1 MKKKMYY
8 LLRTLQIVGLI
19 IVSTVII
26 YQFSMLESSADEV
39 EYQQTESFA
48 SSLTNLA
55 AAEATRYLSNKK
67 ATDLQLLIDDLGHD
81 PIVRDATVYDELGK
95 ILYQSENIL
104 PLPNV
109 LKINDGNEQQAAGIV
124 PYIAELYKGNKTIGY
139 IRITLEQEKILSLI
153 HDYQEKS
160 RSTMLSLLILSFL
173 AGTLVMALFF
183 RKLTATYY
191 YTVKALCRLFI
202 KIKSISDYCISLYKE
217 STKKP

>member
-8 LLRTLQIVGLI
+8 LLRTLQILGLI

-26 YQFSMLESSADEV
+26 YQFSMLESTADKIK
-39 EYQQTESFA
+39 YQQTENFA

-67 ATDLQLLIDDLGHD
+67 TTDLQLLIDDLSHD
-81 PIVRDATVYDELGK
+81 PIVRDATVYDNFGK

-104 PLPNV
+104 PLPSL
-109 LKINDGNEQQAAGIV
+109 LKINTDNEQQAAGVV
-124 PYIAELYKGNKTIGY
+124 PYVAELYKENITIGY

-173 AGTLVMALFF
+173 AGTIAMALFF

-191 YTVKALCRLFI
+191 YTVKALCRFFI
-202 KIKSISDYCISLYKE
+202 KIKPISDYCISLY
-217 STKKP
+217 TKKP